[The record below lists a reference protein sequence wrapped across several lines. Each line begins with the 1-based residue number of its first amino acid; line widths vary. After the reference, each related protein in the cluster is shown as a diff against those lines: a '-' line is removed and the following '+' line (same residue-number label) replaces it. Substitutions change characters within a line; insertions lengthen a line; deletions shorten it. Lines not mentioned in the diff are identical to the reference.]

1 MKTKPTD
8 HLRDS
13 ERENAP
19 PPTGGSW
26 TFLYAVVLGTL
37 AALVVAF
44 YLFTRAF
51 R

>member
-1 MKTKPTD
+1 MMKETD
-8 HLRDS
+8 SKQLP
-13 ERENAP
+13 REEP

-26 TFLYAVVLGTL
+26 ATLYAVVLCTL

-44 YLFTRAF
+44 YIFTRAF

>member
-1 MKTKPTD
+1 MMTKPHD

-13 ERENAP
+13 GSEDAP

-26 TFLYAVVLGTL
+26 TFLYAIVLAAL

-44 YLFTRAF
+44 YVFTRAF

>member
-1 MKTKPTD
+1 MMRETNSKEPT
-8 HLRDS
+8 L
-13 ERENAP
+13 EEP

-26 TFLYAVVLGTL
+26 TTLYVIVLGAL

-44 YLFTRAF
+44 YVFTRAF